1 MRFVC
6 RHCRCYWNLNALIL
20 GDDSDAAILQEVVQI
35 QTEQCPTMVNG
46 ITHSLFGELD
56 EGENLTT

>member
-6 RHCRCYWNLNALIL
+6 RYCRCYWKLNAPDL
-20 GDDSDAAILQEVVQI
+20 GDDSDDRLLAQVVQI
-35 QTEQCPTMVNG
+35 QTEQCPTMLNG
-46 ITHSLFGELD
+46 VTHSLFGELD

>member
-6 RHCRCYWNLNALIL
+6 RYCRCYWNLTALVL

-35 QTEQCPTMVNG
+35 QTEQCPTMLNG
-46 ITHSLFGELD
+46 ITHSLFGELA
-56 EGENLTT
+56 